1 MVDRGVALPPVIGTA
16 RLWVAAGRAHGLR
29 RLGRV
34 RRPLRLPGAGDGD
47 ELEIDLRSLDTV
59 ARWVAGYGPD
69 VVVLHPPEL
78 AAAVRRAW
86 ATVAAGAR
94 RRSRLRNR
102 IATPRSTP
110 ACRRRADAAVSQ
122 TGLAERLPR
131 LLSLVP
137 YLLARPGVPLADVA
151 ADFGIGERQLRRD
164 LELLWMCGLPGYGPG
179 DLVDLSFSGDTVTVT
194 EDAGMRR
201 PLRLTTAEG
210 TALLVALRTLGD
222 LPGMV
227 DTDAVRRATAKIER
241 AVGDAGA
248 GGVAVEVSRQEQAT
262 TAAVREALEAGRAL
276 RIRYYTAGR
285 DDVTRRTVD
294 PMRLLLVEGRG
305 YLEAWCRRAGA
316 VRLFRLD
323 RVDDVAVLDEPAAA
337 PPDAAPTD
345 LSGGVFPARPE
356 HGSAVLLLE
365 PWARWVAEY
374 YPVEQVVEIP
384 PEHAPPSRT
393 APAPGMIT
401 GTVSV
406 TAARAGPGCC
416 CATPTRRGWSGWC
429 WAWAG
434 ERGSWS
440 RPSSRRR
447 WPGARRRPWRRPTG
461 CSGPGRTAGSG
472 RRERDGS
479 GAGMT
484 GVVGAL
490 VALAVVVAL
499 VLVLGV
505 RPHVRRLTRSV
516 AALRADTAARLGRL
530 QAIRA
535 EAPRR
540 R

>member
-1 MVDRGVALPPVIGTA
+1 MSA
-16 RLWVAAGRAHGLR
+16 
-29 RLGRV
+29 
-34 RRPLRLPGAGDGD
+34 
-47 ELEIDLRSLDTV
+47 
-59 ARWVAGYGPD
+59 
-69 VVVLHPPEL
+69 
-78 AAAVRRAW
+78 
-86 ATVAAGAR
+86 
-94 RRSRLRNR
+94 
-102 IATPRSTP
+102 
-110 ACRRRADAAVSQ
+110 
-122 TGLAERLPR
+122 GLAERLPR

-137 YLLARPGVPLADVA
+137 YLLARPGIPLADVA

-248 GGVAVEVSRQEQAT
+248 AGVAVEVSRQEQAT

-374 YPVEQVVEIP
+374 YPVEQVLEIP
-384 PEHAPPSRT
+384 PELPPEPDG
-393 APAPGMIT
+393 AGT
-401 GTVSV
+401 GHDHGSHGHGSHG

-440 RPSSRRR
+440 RPGWRGGGPARGAG
-447 WPGARRRPWRRPTG
+447 PGA
-461 CSGPGRTAGSG
+461 G
-472 RRERDGS
+472 RRGGRGSDQRERNGS

-505 RPHVRRLTRSV
+505 RPHVRRLSRSV
-516 AALRADTAARLGRL
+516 AALREDTAARLARL
-530 QAIRA
+530 RALRA

>member
-1 MVDRGVALPPVIGTA
+1 M
-16 RLWVAAGRAHGLR
+16 
-29 RLGRV
+29 
-34 RRPLRLPGAGDGD
+34 
-47 ELEIDLRSLDTV
+47 
-59 ARWVAGYGPD
+59 
-69 VVVLHPPEL
+69 
-78 AAAVRRAW
+78 
-86 ATVAAGAR
+86 
-94 RRSRLRNR
+94 
-102 IATPRSTP
+102 
-110 ACRRRADAAVSQ
+110 
-122 TGLAERLPR
+122 
-131 LLSLVP
+131 P
-137 YLLARPGVPLADVA
+137 YLLARPGIPLADVA

-374 YPVEQVVEIP
+374 YPVEQVLEIP
-384 PEHAPPSRT
+384 PELPPEPDG
-393 APAPGMIT
+393 AGT
-401 GTVSV
+401 GHDHGVMV
-406 TAARAGPGCC
+406 TAMSRRRGPGPGAAALRRPGVAGPAGAGPGRGSPDPG
-416 CATPTRRGWSGWC
+416 AGRARRGGGP
-429 WAWAG
+429 ARGAG
-434 ERGSWS
+434 
-440 RPSSRRR
+440 
-447 WPGARRRPWRRPTG
+447 PGA
-461 CSGPGRTAGSG
+461 G
-472 RRERDGS
+472 RRARAEDRIERERNGS

-505 RPHVRRLTRSV
+505 RPHVRRLSRSV
-516 AALRADTAARLGRL
+516 AALRADTAARLARL
-530 QAIRA
+530 RALRA